1 MSGGS
6 HETLGFVK
14 SGLKIPSKTSGWN
27 LDAWR
32 YLPSHGHPKKHPVI
46 VMFVVSLAIG
56 HGWSCNKL
64 MSLAIYAER
73 FTTLGYGCLVFDY
86 RRWGDSDGIPR
97 NIINVKEPL
106 EDYRTVIE

>member
-1 MSGGS
+1 MESRCMAVPPFPWTPE
-6 HETLGFVK
+6 ET
-14 SGLKIPSKTSGWN
+14 P
-27 LDAWR
+27 R
-32 YLPSHGHPKKHPVI
+32 YCH
-46 VMFVVSLAIG
+46 G